1 MKTSLKKLALAVSI
15 ASMPMVATAASD
27 ITTTTGGGSI
37 AANAA
42 LDFRIVIPKFVFL
55 RVGTGTL
62 LADNATV
69 DLVDFDVPALNIGDS
84 TPVAATGGAV
94 SAQVLS
100 NNGNVALVATTL
112 GQLSNGAGDSISF
125 TSITASTS
133 NADLAHPTFVDG
145 AASAAVVVPATAKI
159 VNETAN
165 WTFSYANAAVVPA
178 GTYGGVNVNNG
189 RVTYTAT
196 AP

>member
-1 MKTSLKKLALAVSI
+1 MKSSFKKVVLAVSL
-15 ASMPMVATAASD
+15 ATAPLAAHAASD

-37 AANAA
+37 NATAA

-62 LADNATV
+62 LADNAAV
-69 DLVDFDVPALNIGDS
+69 DLVEFSVPALNIGDS
-84 TPVAATGGAV
+84 SAVAATGGSVA
-94 SAQVLS
+94 AQVLS
-100 NNGNVALVATTL
+100 NNGNVNLVATTL

-125 TSITASTS
+125 TEITAASD
-133 NADLAHPTFVDG
+133 NADLNHPTFVNG
-145 AASAAVVVPATAKI
+145 GASAAVVVPATAKI
-159 VNETAN
+159 VSESAN
-165 WTFSYANAAVVPA
+165 WTFSYANTAVVPA